1 MIYRFSLFNLILSKS
16 SNTSKRYVDPNALYG
31 FDMWYSLVHSVL
43 RLLIGININQVKFIL
58 KTSEDIR

>member
-16 SNTSKRYVDPNALYG
+16 SNTSKRYVDPSASYG